1 MSYAHDCVL
10 ECRDGR
16 QHSIIS
22 ALLALTAFQTPR
34 LLPKASLQHSAD
46 IRHSMQVMKALQQQQ
61 MLQAAGGIAGLVAL
75 LQTSP
80 GDTSTQQTTTIV

>member
-10 ECRDGR
+10 ECRDIVL
-16 QHSIIS
+16 SV
-22 ALLALTAFQTPR
+22 LFWLALTAFQTPR

>member
-1 MSYAHDCVL
+1 
-10 ECRDGR
+10 
-16 QHSIIS
+16 
-22 ALLALTAFQTPR
+22 
-34 LLPKASLQHSAD
+34 
-46 IRHSMQVMKALQQQQ
+46 MQVMKALQQQQ